1 MDDKEAKNVMGE
13 VELLKRLDHPSIVKY
28 MGMHKS
34 SDYLD
39 IILEYVPS
47 TSTLQLLMNRYV
59 EGGSLGSQLK
69 LCRSFNE
76 PLVAI
81 IVAKIL
87 EGLAYLHGE
96 GVIHRDLKAANIL
109 STKTGNIKL
118 TDFGVSL
125 NTNAVE
131 NIPQEVRTASVRHG
145 KVNWDDIAGTPNWS
159 KSVSRSDGQLLM
171 SSGTGSNRDEWG
183 MLCVRYM
190 VIGMYDCRAT
200 YWKASLR
207 RLEGKHEWSV
217 ISIPTCTANK
227 QSCSELSRMTCLPYR
242 KGSLGN

>member
-1 MDDKEAKNVMGE
+1 M
-13 VELLKRLDHPSIVKY
+13 L
-28 MGMHKS
+28 
-34 SDYLD
+34 
-39 IILEYVPS
+39 II
-47 TSTLQLLMNRYV
+47 RYV

-87 EGLAYLHGE
+87 EGLAYLHDE

-159 KSVSRSDGQLLM
+159 ESALRYSVSLLM
-171 SSGTGSNRDEWG
+171 TSGAGSDRDERSL
-183 MLCVRYM
+183 LCV
-190 VIGMYDCRAT
+190 
-200 YWKASLR
+200 
-207 RLEGKHEWSV
+207 
-217 ISIPTCTANK
+217 
-227 QSCSELSRMTCLPYR
+227 
-242 KGSLGN
+242 

>member
-1 MDDKEAKNVMGE
+1 MDDNEVKNVMGE

-47 TSTLQLLMNRYV
+47 TFIPRMLTFRYV

-87 EGLAYLHGE
+87 EGLAYLHDE

-159 KSVSRSDGQLLM
+159 ELALRLTGQMLMTSGTRSD
-171 SSGTGSNRDEWG
+171 RDERG
-183 MLCVRYM
+183 MLRVRYL
-190 VIGMYDCRAT
+190 VVRMYDCRASYRET
-200 YWKASLR
+200 TLR
-207 RLEGKHEWSV
+207 RLEGKHEW
-217 ISIPTCTANK
+217 
-227 QSCSELSRMTCLPYR
+227 
-242 KGSLGN
+242 

>member
-1 MDDKEAKNVMGE
+1 MF
-13 VELLKRLDHPSIVKY
+13 
-28 MGMHKS
+28 
-34 SDYLD
+34 
-39 IILEYVPS
+39 
-47 TSTLQLLMNRYV
+47 RYV

-171 SSGTGSNRDEWG
+171 SSGTGSDRDEWG

-190 VIGMYDCRAT
+190 VIGMYDCRAPHWET
-200 YWKASLR
+200 TLR
-207 RLEGKHEWSV
+207 RLEGKHEW
-217 ISIPTCTANK
+217 
-227 QSCSELSRMTCLPYR
+227 
-242 KGSLGN
+242 